1 MYAYNNKSIKRF
13 LNRCRDGILVDKV
26 PGTTKGA
33 YSRVY
38 SVLYALGYNTCMHLP
53 NSQAFLHLIL
63 TSVGFL
69 RNLFTDIV
77 ERYHDADELDIF
89 RVPCSDREENSYK
102 KALLA
107 MINRAACLVTF
118 AFHSPIYR
126 ICFK

>member
-1 MYAYNNKSIKRF
+1 
-13 LNRCRDGILVDKV
+13 
-26 PGTTKGA
+26 
-33 YSRVY
+33 
-38 SVLYALGYNTCMHLP
+38 MHLP

-118 AFHSPIYR
+118 AQFTESASS
-126 ICFK
+126 KLMMSAKLLE